1 MKNRIIQVCVLTLSV
16 TILFFSW
23 YLLTEPAIHPSTD
36 ENGIFHIASKEDMAW
51 FYYYLENGND
61 TLDAVLDADI
71 NMEEVTTPYIPSYDG
86 HFDGQGHTISNSKDV
101 LFDRL
106 WTNAFVENISLS
118 NLNIQYVTV
127 GIGGIA
133 YRNYGYI
140 KNCQVSGRI
149 EGVHYVGGIV
159 SENFGIIDSCT
170 NYADIIS
177 TELYADEYLFDGC
190 GAGGIAG
197 ISGTSPYLI
206 QSKQNA
212 VISCDNYGSVTARTL
227 AGGICAYVDDRSN
240 SDAAN
245 LSVQELVKTTD
256 FAVYNPDSAS
266 PHEEEAEE
274 DQDKPVNHQ
283 KHVADIT
290 QYSLIECK
298 NYGTV
303 TVTQMLN
310 MGSRYTDVAGICGN
324 LHYGDIYRCA
334 NLGNV
339 MIQKDTYQAS
349 EIDYIYSNKPYAITD
364 TMGLSPSLHHVI
376 DCVNLKGTM
385 PDSMWCENVMEV
397 TQEELVLWEQG
408 KLPYISNNWIFELEE
423 AVSLCSLEP
432 LAIQKISPSTGL
444 KNIYQCEDFTLSLP
458 KGFIIEE
465 QYIGN
470 VSYALRISI
479 SPESF
484 KDLPYALQKA
494 ECMDYEAYLLRKE
507 IDIEKCIAAVE
518 AYPNKMEGMDHLYF
532 IEEVYNAIPNFWIL
546 SIDRINLPFHANV
559 TQKQYE
565 GERNFME
572 EAMPF
577 SKVESFVKEGDHVL
591 GNVLSMSLE
600 ENANEELEAKWLF
613 VFTNNKTNIRPD
625 LYFIT
630 TIEEGFYPIHGEKK

>member
-1 MKNRIIQVCVLTLSV
+1 MKNRILQVCVLTLSV

-23 YLLTEPAIHPSTD
+23 YLLTEPTIHPSTD
-36 ENGIFHIASKEDMAW
+36 ESGIFHIASEEDMAW
-51 FYYYLENGND
+51 FYYYLANGND

-71 NMEEVTTPYIPSYDG
+71 NMEEVTTPYIPSFDG
-86 HFDGQGHTISNSKDV
+86 HFDGQGHTISNSADV

-106 WTNAFVENISLS
+106 WANAFVENISLS

-149 EGVHYVGGIV
+149 EGVYYVGGIV

-177 TELYADEYLFDGC
+177 TELYEQEYLFDGC

-197 ISGTSPYLI
+197 LSGSSPYLV
-206 QSKQNA
+206 QPEQNA
-212 VISCDNYGSVTARTL
+212 IVFCDNYGSVTARTL
-227 AGGICAYVDDRSN
+227 AGGICAYVDNRSN
-240 SDAAN
+240 SEAAN
-245 LSVQELVKTTD
+245 LSVQELVKTTN
-256 FAVYNPDSAS
+256 FAVYDPDSSS
-266 PHEEEAEE
+266 PDETEE
-274 DQDKPVNHQ
+274 DQDKPVNPQ
-283 KHVADIT
+283 KNTADIT

-310 MGSRYTDVAGICGN
+310 MDNRYTDVAGICGN

-339 MIQKDTYQAS
+339 MIQKDISQAS
-349 EIDYIYSNKPYAITD
+349 GIDYIYSNKPFAITD
-364 TMGLSPSLHHVI
+364 TMGLSPSLHHVV

-397 TQEELVLWEQG
+397 TEEELALWEQG

-423 AVSLCSLEP
+423 AIRLCSLEP
-432 LAIQKISPSTGL
+432 LAIQKISSSTDV
-444 KNIYQCEDFTLSLP
+444 KNLYQCEDFTLSLP
-458 KGFIIEE
+458 KGFTIEE
-465 QYIGN
+465 QYIDN
-470 VSYALRISI
+470 VNYALRISI
-479 SPESF
+479 NPKSF
-484 KDLPYALQKA
+484 KDLPYALQKE
-494 ECMDYEAYLLRKE
+494 ECLDYEAYLLRKE
-507 IDIEKCIAAVE
+507 IDTEECVAAVE
-518 AYPNKMEGMDHLYF
+518 AYQNKMEGMDHLYF
-532 IEEVYNAIPNFWIL
+532 IEEVYSTIPNFWIL
-546 SIDRINLPFHANV
+546 SIDRMNLPFHANAA
-559 TQKQYE
+559 QKYYE
-565 GERNFME
+565 GERIFME
-572 EAMPF
+572 ETIPLNRVNDFM
-577 SKVESFVKEGDHVL
+577 KEGDHVL
-591 GNVLSMSLE
+591 GNVLSIPLE

-613 VFTNNKTNIRPD
+613 VFTNHKTNIRPD

-630 TIEEGFYPIHGEKK
+630 TIEESFYPAGNVEN

>member
-36 ENGIFHIASKEDMAW
+36 ENGIFHIASEEDMAW
-51 FYYYLENGND
+51 FYYYLANGND

-71 NMEEVTTPYIPSYDG
+71 DMEEVTTPYIPSFDG
-86 HFDGQGHTISNSKDV
+86 HFDGQGHTISNSADV

-106 WTNAFVENISLS
+106 WANAFVENISLS

-149 EGVHYVGGIV
+149 EGVYYVGGIV

-177 TELYADEYLFDGC
+177 TELYQQEYLFDSC

-197 ISGTSPYLI
+197 LSGSSPYLV
-206 QSKQNA
+206 QPEQNA
-212 VISCDNYGSVTARTL
+212 IVSCDNYGSVTARTL
-227 AGGICAYVDDRSN
+227 AGGICAYLDNRSN
-240 SDAAN
+240 SEAAN
-245 LSVQELVKTTD
+245 LSVQELVKTTN
-256 FAVYNPDSAS
+256 FAVYDPDSSS
-266 PHEEEAEE
+266 PDETEE
-274 DQDKPVNHQ
+274 DQDKPVNPQ
-283 KHVADIT
+283 KNTADIT

-310 MGSRYTDVAGICGN
+310 MDNRYTDVAGICGN

-339 MIQKDTYQAS
+339 MIQKDISQAS
-349 EIDYIYSNKPYAITD
+349 GIDYIYSNKPFAITD
-364 TMGLSPSLHHVI
+364 TMGLSPSLHHVV

-397 TQEELVLWEQG
+397 TEEELALWEQG

-423 AVSLCSLEP
+423 AIRLCSLEP
-432 LAIQKISPSTGL
+432 LAIQKISSSTDV
-444 KNIYQCEDFTLSLP
+444 KNLYQCEDFTLSLP
-458 KGFIIEE
+458 KGFTIEE
-465 QYIGN
+465 QYIDN
-470 VSYALRISI
+470 VNYALRISI
-479 SPESF
+479 NPKSF
-484 KDLPYALQKA
+484 KDLPYALQKE
-494 ECMDYEAYLLRKE
+494 ECLDYEAYLLRKE
-507 IDIEKCIAAVE
+507 IDTEECVAAVE
-518 AYPNKMEGMDHLYF
+518 AYQNKMEGMDHLYF
-532 IEEVYNAIPNFWIL
+532 IEEVYSTIPNFWIL
-546 SIDRINLPFHANV
+546 SIDRMNLPFHANAA
-559 TQKQYE
+559 QKYYE
-565 GERNFME
+565 GERIFME
-572 EAMPF
+572 ETIPLNRVNDFM
-577 SKVESFVKEGDHVL
+577 KEGDHVL
-591 GNVLSMSLE
+591 GNVLSIPLE

-613 VFTNNKTNIRPD
+613 VFTNHKTNIRPD

-630 TIEEGFYPIHGEKK
+630 TIEESFYPAGNVEN